1 MKIKARFS
9 DMSVEVVEVDDNINI
24 KDLKKKFIEINKIS
38 VTEQLKI
45 IFMGRVLDDKLSLS
59 NSGILDNSQIHCI
72 INSLSEKEINEIK
85 QKELENTE
93 VPDEEI
99 NKILTNE
106 EFRKNLKNRKYFNRF
121 CNFISGHINDDMTN
135 NQNDISA
142 ELEKYASQLSTMHG
156 MGFTDDEQNIKV
168 LKKANG
174 SLSIAMEM
182 LFSNDVILDDV
193 SENDDVVMHTP
204 EIEESIQQDSD
215 DEEVIISDTN

>member
-45 IFMGRVLDDKLSLS
+45 IFMGRVLDDKLSLF

-93 VPDEEI
+93 VTDEEI
-99 NKILTNE
+99 DKILNDT
-106 EFRKNLKNRKYFNRF
+106 EFRTNLKNRKYFNRL
-121 CNFISGHINDDMTN
+121 CKFISDPTTDVLN
-135 NQNDISA
+135 NNNIDISA
-142 ELEKYASQLSTMHG
+142 EIEKYASQLSTMHG
-156 MGFTDDEQNIKV
+156 MGFTDDEQNIQI

-182 LFSNDVILDDV
+182 LFSNDVVLEDV